1 MANDPP
7 AGWVAIAHLLRPRGN
22 KGELVAVALTLHP
35 ERYQQLTK
43 VDVGGE
49 ELAVERVW
57 YHKGQPVFKLRGIDS
72 IDAAERL
79 SGRDVCVP
87 ADERFPLADG
97 EYYFSDLVGCRMVDQ
112 TSGKPIGEVTGWQE
126 PGGPA
131 LLEVDGGRILVPLAK
146 ALLPEKVRPDDQ
158 STVNGKPLI
167 GDR

>member
-1 MANDPP
+1 LA
-7 AGWVAIAHLLRPRGN
+7 
-22 KGELVAVALTLHP
+22 AVALTLHP

-97 EYYFSDLVGCRMVDQ
+97 EYYFSDLVGCRIVDK
-112 TSGKPIGEVTGWQE
+112 TSGEPIGEVTGWQE

-146 ALLPEKVRPDDQ
+146 ALLPEIDLKARVIRARLPEGLLDLNAGPGQ
-158 STVNGKPLI
+158 SGE
-167 GDR
+167 